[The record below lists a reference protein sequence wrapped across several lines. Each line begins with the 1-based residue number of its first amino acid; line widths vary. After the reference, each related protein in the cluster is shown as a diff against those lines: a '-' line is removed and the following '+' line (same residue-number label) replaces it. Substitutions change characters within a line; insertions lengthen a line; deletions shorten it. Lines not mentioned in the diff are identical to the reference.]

1 MTTNDRIKLL
11 RIELGLS
18 QEAFG
23 NKIGMKKSSI
33 STIEKGVNN
42 VTDIVAKSISRAFNV
57 NYFWLT
63 EGTGEMFNEFPE
75 TIVDE
80 IVEEFELDETDKIL
94 LKTFLELSKEERK
107 VLTNFFQ
114 TFAKNQKK
122 GEG

>member
-11 RIELGLS
+11 RIELDLS